1 MATESPSPTDIPGT
15 SAATVAPTVTGTPG
29 PSPTPTRLEQ
39 ISAGWNIG
47 TDGPLFLA
55 AMQGTA
61 SDVWNLLGV
70 NSTNDI
76 TLITNKANEHWRYSD
91 VTPLHLAAGFNHD
104 PEVVSAL
111 LEAGADIAAVA
122 STGASRFTPLLLGSS
137 YNTEPKV
144 VEALLE
150 WGADINADDGFGRT
164 SAQLAAIRNPNPE
177 VVLLLLDWGP
187 VSESVEPLNH
197 PVALAGY
204 NSNPDVIQALVESG
218 AAGENEQELLDSAL
232 KLSLGTFSS
241 PETTKRVLDLGA
253 NMSQMGSE
261 GESLLHLAAYSARPG
276 AAAVLLERGMDI
288 QAKDNSGR
296 TPLFRALCNNGL
308 TGQDEPRTMIEFL
321 MDEGADI
328 ETRDNNGNTLV
339 LRSSHSLYTTDY
351 RPINGMSLR
360 LLLENGVDPDAS
372 NDAGDTLMALA
383 VQNGD
388 WPTVNILVEH
398 GADTSM
404 QDSGGNTLLHFA
416 AQQSRAELVEQL
428 LEQGA
433 DRKATNAFG
442 RTPCQ
447 LARGED
453 NFTGA
458 PLLGQLC
465 RP

>member
-1 MATESPSPTDIPGT
+1 M
-15 SAATVAPTVTGTPG
+15 
-29 PSPTPTRLEQ
+29 
-39 ISAGWNIG
+39 
-47 TDGPLFLA
+47 
-55 AMQGTA
+55 
-61 SDVWNLLGV
+61 
-70 NSTNDI
+70 
-76 TLITNKANEHWRYSD
+76 
-91 VTPLHLAAGFNHD
+91 
-104 PEVVSAL
+104 
-111 LEAGADIAAVA
+111 
-122 STGASRFTPLLLGSS
+122 
-137 YNTEPKV
+137 
-144 VEALLE
+144 
-150 WGADINADDGFGRT
+150 
-164 SAQLAAIRNPNPE
+164 
-177 VVLLLLDWGP
+177 
-187 VSESVEPLNH
+187 
-197 PVALAGY
+197 
-204 NSNPDVIQALVESG
+204 
-218 AAGENEQELLDSAL
+218 
-232 KLSLGTFSS
+232 
-241 PETTKRVLDLGA
+241 
-253 NMSQMGSE
+253 
-261 GESLLHLAAYSARPG
+261 
-276 AAAVLLERGMDI
+276 LLERGMDI

-447 LARGED
+447 LARDED
-453 NFTGA
+453 NFTGT